1 MSVAVSDNDGLSE
14 HEVMVG
20 TGRSVFSKYI
30 PQKRVT
36 QSQKCK
42 PESVAGWIL
51 LIILLVVMIIIL
63 TTVIIELTNTLIV
76 ARTLDDRK
84 EIKNQKSAPC
94 DDDWIWYLGKCYYF
108 STARD
113 TWRNSEKFCKTH
125 KSSLAIIENK
135 EELEFLLRFR
145 GSENQ
150 WIGIKRTYA
159 GTGWMWTNGTSY
171 DGSLFNITRLS
182 DKSGT
187 DEYAFLNHD
196 GVKSQEGVYTHNWIC
211 NRK

>member
-1 MSVAVSDNDGLSE
+1 MMDSECNAMMGTERSEIVAGLIL
-14 HEVMVG
+14 VMV
-20 TGRSVFSKYI
+20 
-30 PQKRVT
+30 
-36 QSQKCK
+36 
-42 PESVAGWIL
+42 
-51 LIILLVVMIIIL
+51 IIGLAIA
-63 TTVIIELTNTLIV
+63 LIV
-76 ARTLDDRK
+76 ANTSDNRT

-94 DDDWIWYLGKCYYF
+94 DDDWIRYRGKCYYF
-108 STARD
+108 STEKD

-125 KSSLAIIENK
+125 KSSLAIIESK
-135 EELEFLLRFR
+135 EELDFLLRFR
-145 GSENQ
+145 CSENQ
-150 WIGIKRTYA
+150 WIGIKRMYA

-196 GVKSQEGVYTHNWIC
+196 GVKSQDGIIEHNWIC